1 MKRIMI
7 ILLSMLLL
15 TGCRANVDKPIVSN
29 QNITPDLMTT
39 SDNNLYFYYVV
50 DRNTHVVY
58 LAFDAYRR
66 AGITALL
73 KADGTPTLAEDLGI
87 TVD

>member
-15 TGCRANVDKPIVSN
+15 TGCRANADKPIVSN

-39 SDNNLYFYYVV
+39 SDNDLYFY
-50 DRNTHVVY
+50 N
-58 LAFDAYRR
+58 
-66 AGITALL
+66 
-73 KADGTPTLAEDLGI
+73 
-87 TVD
+87 

>member
-1 MKRIMI
+1 MFLI
-7 ILLSMLLL
+7 
-15 TGCRANVDKPIVSN
+15 
-29 QNITPDLMTT
+29 
-39 SDNNLYFYYVV
+39 FYVV

-58 LAFDAYRR
+58 LAFDGYYR

-73 KADGTPTLAEDLGI
+73 KADGTLTLAEDLGI